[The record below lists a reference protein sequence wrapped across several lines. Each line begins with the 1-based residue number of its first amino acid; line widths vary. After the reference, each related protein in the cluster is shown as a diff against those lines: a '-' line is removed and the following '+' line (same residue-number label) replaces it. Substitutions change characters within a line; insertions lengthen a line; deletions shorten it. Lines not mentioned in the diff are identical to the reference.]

1 MTAGGPRPRIVHLMR
16 APVVGGS
23 ELETLTIVR
32 TLRRYAHEVL
42 YPAAFRDFEPSIA
55 DRFPRDVPV
64 VACDD
69 LEGRLHAD
77 PPAIAHIQF
86 PFLVDRNAGHHPS
99 TLIFKGLHDFPPCP
113 VVFTVHA
120 AVNVPVLP
128 RITYVFHTAELRGR
142 FPMIPDDRVA
152 VLPSLVEPPPSVPA
166 RPAKARIRIL
176 AVSRDEDAKFHPRLA
191 DICTRARALCPEIE
205 FRFVGT
211 APSRQPAPGP
221 HVSIVPC
228 PAEDLEREYAEA
240 DVFWHFPDP
249 GLEETWCRTVT
260 EAMSRELPCVVAA
273 HGAMKEQVR
282 DGIDGRV
289 VPDTDSCVA
298 ALTELARDPD
308 FRYRAGRGAA
318 ARAAEFRTAAAE
330 GLDALY
336 TRLIRGPAAPSDL

>member
-1 MTAGGPRPRIVHLMR
+1 MTAGEARPRIVHLMR

-23 ELETLTIVR
+23 ELETLAVVR
-32 TLRRYAHEVL
+32 TLRRYAHEAIFPVE
-42 YPAAFRDFEPSIA
+42 FRGFGPSIA

-77 PPAIAHIQF
+77 PPALAHIQF
-86 PFLVDRNAGHHPS
+86 PFLVDRDARHHPT

-128 RITYVFHTAELRGR
+128 RLTYVFHTAELRSR
-142 FPMIPDDRVA
+142 FPMIPDERIA
-152 VLPSLVEPPPSVPA
+152 ILPSLVEPPPSLPPRRV
-166 RPAKARIRIL
+166 RTRVRIL
-176 AVSRDEDAKFHPRLA
+176 AVSRNEDAKFHPRLA
-191 DICTRARALCPEIE
+191 DICARARTLCPEIE
-205 FRFVGT
+205 FRFVGA

-228 PAEDLEREYAEA
+228 PALDLEAEYAAA

-249 GLEETWCRTVT
+249 ALEETWCRTVT
-260 EAMSRELPCVVAA
+260 EAMSRGLPCVVAA

-289 VPDTDSCVA
+289 VEDPDTCVA

-308 FRYRAGRGAA
+308 FRHRAGRGAV
-318 ARAAEFRTAAAE
+318 ARAAEFRNAAAD

-336 TRLIRGPAAPSDL
+336 TRLIGGPAAPTDL